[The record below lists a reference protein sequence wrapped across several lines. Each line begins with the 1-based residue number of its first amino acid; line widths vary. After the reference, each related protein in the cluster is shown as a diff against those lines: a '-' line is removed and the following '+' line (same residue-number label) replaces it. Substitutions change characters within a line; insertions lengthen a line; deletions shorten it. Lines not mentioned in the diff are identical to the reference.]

1 MEFNVFYEM
10 GHSWLE
16 AKLKDVFNF
25 NIQDEISSQSR
36 IEGPKVFLDI
46 DFDAKSFLKRM
57 RDRYPTTKFRIKE
70 NVNSFKGISE
80 KERYNKI
87 LAERKLE
94 LFR

>member
-36 IEGPKVFLDI
+36 IEGHKVFLDI

-57 RDRYPTTKFRIKE
+57 RERYPTTKFRIK
-70 NVNSFKGISE
+70 VIRDAPIFISDKDRYS
-80 KERYNKI
+80 KE
-87 LAERKLE
+87 LAEVRFLNSI
-94 LFR
+94 